1 MSARARG
8 MLVSALVAAT
18 LPVSA
23 LASEGAIEIN
33 QTRALAGGVTTGDT
47 PGFPV
52 TINAPGRY
60 VLTGSLTPPDADASG
75 IEIGS
80 DDVTLDLNGFRI
92 AGGTTCTG
100 FGVTLSCT
108 PQGSGGG
115 IYSFQHEGIT
125 IRNGTITGFAGG
137 GILLSPARNCRIEGL
152 TIAANGGRGLDWRG
166 ACDVSGVIV
175 DRNFGH
181 GIFQSDDGGS
191 EPDTTVRESV
201 ISRNRESGLGS
212 TFTGGSNDR
221 FAVLRSVV
229 QGNGVAGVALE
240 NQGAVRDCVIHGN
253 ADLGISLLEGSVRGN
268 AVRSNGRGFSFG
280 ALVGYVHNAVS
291 DHAIGSTGGVALG
304 NHNLCFENPG
314 PFSFCP

>member
-201 ISRNRESGLGS
+201 ISRNRRNGLDS
-212 TFTGGSNDR
+212 DLVSGSNDR
-221 FAVLRSVV
+221 FAVLRGVV
-229 QGNGVAGVALE
+229 QGNGLSGVSLA
-240 NQGAVRDCVIHGN
+240 NQGTVRDCVIQGN
-253 ADLGISLLEGSVRGN
+253 VDIGVFLHEGYVRGS
-268 AVRSNGRGFSFG
+268 AVRSNDRGFSFG
-280 ALVGYVHNAVS
+280 PGVGYIYNSFSEHVVPS
-291 DHAIGSTGGVALG
+291 SGGVPIG
-304 NHNLCFENPG
+304 GRNRCDNNPTTG
-314 PFSFCP
+314 CP